1 MTDKERLDYLLR
13 SETIRL
19 VDERKFTPEDLDNTL
34 QNLRHTVAR
43 QAKDN
48 EALQYQ
54 HFLELSEKVRLRRL
68 VEFLMGHDNPD
79 VGEGA

>member
-1 MTDKERLDYLLR
+1 MNDY

-19 VDERKFTPEDLDNTL
+19 VDAGKFTPEEVDSTIK
-34 QNLRHTVAR
+34 NLRHTVVR

>member
-19 VDERKFTPEDLDNTL
+19 VDEGKFTPEDLDNTL
-34 QNLRHTVAR
+34 QNLRHTVAK
-43 QAKDN
+43 QEKDYK
-48 EALQYQ
+48 ELQYR
-54 HFLELSEKVRLRRL
+54 HFLDLSEKVHLRRT

-79 VGEGA
+79 VGDGA

>member
-19 VDERKFTPEDLDNTL
+19 VDSGKFTPEEVDSTI

-48 EALQYQ
+48 ENLQYQ
-54 HFLELSEKVRLRRL
+54 HFLELSEKVRLRRY

-79 VGEGA
+79 VGDGT